1 MEKWQLKLQ
10 KGYGRKIECGLNDVC
25 FVVVDFVVLIGFL
38 FNRVCVRNKR
48 IILFRDYSALL
59 IPLLLISLVSCHGN
73 SVQHLKQECKLN
85 ETDLKFKFAQ
95 KFSKAF

>member
-1 MEKWQLKLQ
+1 MPLSISSVLTHVYEDNCLIASLMEKWQLKLQ

-25 FVVVDFVVLIGFL
+25 FFVVDFVVLIGFL

-73 SVQHLKQECKLN
+73 SV
-85 ETDLKFKFAQ
+85 
-95 KFSKAF
+95 